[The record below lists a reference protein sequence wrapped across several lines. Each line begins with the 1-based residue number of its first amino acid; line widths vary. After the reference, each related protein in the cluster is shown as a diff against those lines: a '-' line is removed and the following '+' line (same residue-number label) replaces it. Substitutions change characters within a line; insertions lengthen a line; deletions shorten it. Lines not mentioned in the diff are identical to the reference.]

1 MKRILVYVFMLTICA
16 CSHTNKRSVCKLFVA
31 SGSYEV
37 VKQLTS
43 SVSDSVYINSASSGV
58 LARQI
63 SAGAGA
69 DIYISANREWI
80 NYLIKSGY
88 INRDDVE
95 IFFNDK
101 LAIVT
106 HIDNDF
112 NINDFYNRFNNNN
125 DGYIVVGNPEYVPAG
140 RYAFQFLNSINV
152 LTNAEDKVL
161 FAKNVSDVLKYVEI
175 KECDYG
181 IAYLSMAKQ
190 SKNIRVLEVIPEEK
204 HSKIEFIICKLN
216 NKQKTNRIYNLLLS
230 DSSRGKIK
238 QYGLTNTKGD

>member
-1 MKRILVYVFMLTICA
+1 MLTICA
-16 CSHTNKRSVCKLFVA
+16 CGNTSNRSVCNLFVA
-31 SGSYEV
+31 SGAYEV

-43 SVSDSVYINSASSGV
+43 SVSDNISVNSASSGV

-69 DIYISANREWI
+69 DIYISANREWVD
-80 NYLIKSGY
+80 YLIKSGY
-88 INRDDVE
+88 TKHSNTEVL
-95 IFFNDK
+95 FNDK

-106 HIDNDF
+106 HADNDF
-112 NINDFYNRFNNNN
+112 KIHDFYNWSDDKRE
-125 DGYIVVGNPEYVPAG
+125 GYIVVGNPEYVPAG
-140 RYAFQFLNSINV
+140 RYAFQYLKSTNI
-152 LTNAEDKVL
+152 LTNTKEKVL

-190 SKNIRVLEVIPEEK
+190 SKNIRVLEVIPEDK

-216 NKQKTNRIYNLLLS
+216 NKQETNRIYNLLLS
-230 DSSRGKIK
+230 DSSRNKIK
-238 QYGLTNTKGD
+238 EYNLISAKGN